1 MLLDWLI
8 HVWAPYAGCF
18 DYGTYLLMD
27 EFSVHMKSEC
37 VNAIQAQ
44 GTEVDFI
51 AGGYTGVLQT
61 LDTWDAAL
69 MWGIA
74 NQDTSTQQELMC

>member
-1 MLLDWLI
+1 MFLDWVI
-8 HVWAPYAGCF
+8 HVWALYAGCF
-18 DYGTYLLMD
+18 DEGSSLLMD

-51 AGGYTGVLQT
+51 AGGYTGALQI
-61 LDTWDAAL
+61 LDK
-69 MWGIA
+69 GV
-74 NQDTSTQQELMC
+74 NKPFKQ